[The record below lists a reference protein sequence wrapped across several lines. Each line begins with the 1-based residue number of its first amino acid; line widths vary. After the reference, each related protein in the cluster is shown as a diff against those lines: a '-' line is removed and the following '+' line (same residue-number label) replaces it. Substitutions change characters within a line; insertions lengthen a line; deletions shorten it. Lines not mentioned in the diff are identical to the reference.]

1 MVKNKQRKDK
11 DIQKLLAKQ
20 NLALAKEYL
29 DIAKFNQKY
38 KNSYRGVIDVAYNAA
53 ELCAKGCLALKLQR
67 LPSTHKGVIQKFSE
81 IYVKTNIVKREI
93 GRKLAQSLRYR
104 NLARYE
110 KTIDITKEQANEV
123 LDLTITLQNILNE
136 QLKKLP

>member
-1 MVKNKQRKDK
+1 MVK

-38 KNSYRGVIDVAYNAA
+38 KKSYRGIIDIAYNAA
-53 ELCAKGCLALKLQR
+53 ELCAKGCLALKLEQ
-67 LPSTHKGVIQKFSE
+67 LPSTHKGLIQKFSE
-81 IYVKTNIVKREI
+81 IFVKTDIVNREV
-93 GRKLAQSLRYR
+93 GRKLARGLRYR

-110 KTIDITKEQANEV
+110 KGFKLTKKEAEEV
-123 LDLTITLQNILNE
+123 LKLAEGLKQTLEQNLE
-136 QLKKLP
+136 DQL